1 MLKNLF
7 GPLNRD
13 DDELDEEG
21 LEIIYMDEDEIEELA
36 EELGIYAEG
45 DWDN

>member
-21 LEIIYMDEDEIEELA
+21 LEIIYMDEDELEELA
-36 EELGIYAEG
+36 DELGIYY
-45 DWDN
+45 DDDFDN